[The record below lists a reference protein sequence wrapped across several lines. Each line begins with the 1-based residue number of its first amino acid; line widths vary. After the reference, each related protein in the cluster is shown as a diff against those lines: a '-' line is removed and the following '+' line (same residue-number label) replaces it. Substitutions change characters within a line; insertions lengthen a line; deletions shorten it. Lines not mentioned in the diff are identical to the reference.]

1 MGKMVMAGRN
11 TEEERLANEETEKEE
26 KRIRKA
32 EKRAAQAQR
41 VEERIERMRK
51 EDLIAPEVKFDDL
64 EETLEEEAEEFIS
77 ETIKNIKIKQ
87 TINQDLK
94 NVTFVQL

>member
-1 MGKMVMAGRN
+1 MVMAGRN
-11 TEEERLANEETEKEE
+11 TEELRRRKSEKG
-26 KRIRKA
+26 KQKL
-32 EKRAAQAQR
+32 KAQR

-51 EDLIAPEVKFDDL
+51 EVLIAPEVKFDDL

-77 ETIKNIKIKQ
+77 ETIKHIKTKQ
-87 TINQDLK
+87 TINLDLK

>member
-1 MGKMVMAGRN
+1 MVMAGR
-11 TEEERLANEETEKEE
+11 TEKEE
-26 KRIRKA
+26 KRKRKV
-32 EKRAAQAQR
+32 ERRAAQAQR

-77 ETIKNIKIKQ
+77 ETIKHVKTRQ
-87 TINQDLK
+87 TVNLDLK

>member
-1 MGKMVMAGRN
+1 MRKLRRRKSKKGKQK
-11 TEEERLANEETEKEE
+11 LK
-26 KRIRKA
+26 
-32 EKRAAQAQR
+32 AQR

-77 ETIKNIKIKQ
+77 EAIKHIKTKQ
-87 TINQDLK
+87 TINLDLK

>member
-1 MGKMVMAGRN
+1 MVMAN

-26 KRIRKA
+26 KRKRKV
-32 EKRAAQAQR
+32 ERRAAQAQR

-64 EETLEEEAEEFIS
+64 EETLEEEAEEFIF
-77 ETIKNIKIKQ
+77 ETIKHIKTKQ
-87 TINQDLK
+87 TINLDLK

>member
-1 MGKMVMAGRN
+1 MVMAN

-26 KRIRKA
+26 KRKRKV
-32 EKRAAQAQR
+32 ERRAAQAQR

-51 EDLIAPEVKFDDL
+51 EDLIAPEVDYDDL
-64 EETLEEEAEEFIS
+64 EETLKEEAEEFIS
-77 ETIKNIKIKQ
+77 ETIKNIKTKQ
-87 TINQDLK
+87 TINLDLK

>member
-1 MGKMVMAGRN
+1 MVMAGRN
-11 TEEERLANEETEKEE
+11 TEELR
-26 KRIRKA
+26 RRKS
-32 EKRAAQAQR
+32 KKGKQKLKAQR

-51 EDLIAPEVKFDDL
+51 EVLIAPEVEFDDL

-77 ETIKNIKIKQ
+77 ETIKNIKTKQ
-87 TINQDLK
+87 TINLDLK

>member
-1 MGKMVMAGRN
+1 
-11 TEEERLANEETEKEE
+11 
-26 KRIRKA
+26 
-32 EKRAAQAQR
+32 
-41 VEERIERMRK
+41 MRK

-77 ETIKNIKIKQ
+77 ETIKHVKTRQ
-87 TINQDLK
+87 TINLDLK